1 LSAAPADLL
10 ELTSVLVDIP
20 SLSGEEAAIA
30 GYVADVLAG
39 VDGLESTRI
48 GDNVVARTHLG
59 RESRIVL
66 AGHLDTV
73 PAAGNDHARLEKD
86 RCGGLGSADMKGG
99 VAVALE
105 LARTIS
111 APRTDVTFV
120 FYACEETGRANSGL
134 AAVDEARPDLLAGD
148 AAILLEPTSA
158 VVEAGCQ
165 GVMRLAVRTQGR
177 RAHVAR
183 PWTGVNAIH
192 RLGTA
197 LGRVAAFEERRPVL
211 DGCEYRESLQ
221 AVSVEG
227 GVAGNVV
234 PDLAIAHLSY
244 RFAPDRDTPSAFA
257 AIEALIGPALDASI
271 GDALDIEAVD
281 IAAPP
286 SLDHPFLSELV
297 EKSGEPPRA
306 KLGWTDVAH
315 FAERGIPAANFG
327 PGDPE
332 LAHRPDE
339 FVTRADLDR
348 VYATLRSLIEGTAA

>member
-1 LSAAPADLL
+1 MTAPHADLL
-10 ELTSVLVDIP
+10 ELTAELVDTP
-20 SLSGEEAAIA
+20 SVSGNEAAIA
-30 GYVADVLAG
+30 SFVEQALIGVEGIETTRLA
-39 VDGLESTRI
+39 
-48 GDNVVARTHLG
+48 DNVVARTHLG
-59 RESRIVL
+59 RPSRIVL

-73 PAAGNDHARLEKD
+73 PAAGNDHARIEGD
-86 RCGGLGSADMKGG
+86 RCRGVGSADMKGG

-105 LARTIS
+105 LARQV
-111 APRTDVTFV
+111 ANPRVDVTFV

-134 AAVDEARPDLLAGD
+134 AALDEAHPELLLAD
-148 AAILLEPTSA
+148 AAILLEPTAA

-165 GVMRLAVRTQGR
+165 GVMRLALRTQGR

-183 PWTGVNAIH
+183 PWTGTNAIH
-192 RLGTA
+192 RLAKA
-197 LGRVAAFEERRPVL
+197 LDRVASFEERRPVL

-234 PDLAIAHLSY
+234 PDLALAHLSY

-257 AIEALIGPALDASI
+257 AVEELIGPVLDASI
-271 GDALDIEAVD
+271 GDALDIEEVD

-286 SLDHPFLSELV
+286 SLDHPLLAELV
-297 EKSGEPPRA
+297 EKSGAAPRA

-315 FAERGIPAANFG
+315 FSERGIPAANFG

-339 FVTRADLDR
+339 FVTRDDLEQTF
-348 VYATLRSLIEGTAA
+348 ATLLSLIQAD

>member
-1 LSAAPADLL
+1 MAPTDLL
-10 ELTSVLVDIP
+10 ALTAELVDIP
-20 SLSGEEAAIA
+20 SVSGNEATIA
-30 GYVADVLAG
+30 SYVANALAN
-39 VDGLESTRI
+39 VDDLELTRVA
-48 GDNVVARTHLG
+48 DNVVARTRLDAQ
-59 RESRIVL
+59 SRLVL

-73 PAAGNDHARLEKD
+73 PAAGNDKAHIDGDKCL
-86 RCGGLGSADMKGG
+86 GLGSADMKGG

-105 LARTIS
+105 LARRIS
-111 APRTDVTFV
+111 SPRVDVTFV

-134 AAVDEARPDLLAGD
+134 AAVHEQRPDLLAGD
-148 AAILLEPTSA
+148 AAILLEPTAA

-165 GVMRLAVRTQGR
+165 GVMRLALRTQGR

-183 PWTGVNAIH
+183 PWTGMNAIH
-192 RLGTA
+192 RLGKA
-197 LGRVAAFEERRPVL
+197 LERVAAFEERRPVL

-234 PDLAIAHLSY
+234 PDLAVAHLSY

-257 AIEALIGPALDASI
+257 AVEQLVGPALDPSI
-271 GDALDIEAVD
+271 GDALDIEEVD

-286 SLDHPFLSELV
+286 SLDHPLLAQLV
-297 EKSGEPPRA
+297 ERSGGSPRA

-315 FAERGIPAANFG
+315 FAEHGIPAANFG

-339 FVTRADLDR
+339 FVTRHDLER
-348 VYATLRSLIEGTAA
+348 VYATLWSLLQGD

>member
-1 LSAAPADLL
+1 MPNDLL
-10 ELTSVLVDIP
+10 QRTAQLVDMF
-20 SLSGEEAAIA
+20 SVSGNEHEIA
-30 GYVADVLAG
+30 SHVERTLANAK
-39 VDGLESTRI
+39 GLEMTRI
-48 GDNVVARTHLG
+48 ADNVVARTHLG
-59 RESRIVL
+59 RSSRIVL

-73 PAAGNDHARLEKD
+73 PAAGNEHARIEGD
-86 RCGGLGSADMKGG
+86 RCFGLGSADMKGG

-105 LARTIS
+105 LARRI
-111 APRTDVTFV
+111 AEPRVDVTFV

-134 AAVDEARPDLLAGD
+134 AALDEARPDLLVGD
-148 AAILLEPTSA
+148 AAFLLEPTSA
-158 VVEAGCQ
+158 IVEAGCQ
-165 GVMRLAVRTQGR
+165 GVMRLALRTQGR

-183 PWTGVNAIH
+183 PWMGLNAIH

-197 LGRVAAFEERRPVL
+197 LDRVASFPERRPVL

-234 PDLAIAHLSY
+234 PDLAVAQLSY
-244 RFAPDRDTPSAFA
+244 RFAPDRDTPTAFA
-257 AIEALIGPALDASI
+257 AIEELVAPALDPSI
-271 GDALDIEAVD
+271 GDALDIEEVD

-286 SLDHPFLSELV
+286 SLDHPLIAELV
-297 EKSGEPPRA
+297 ERSGAAPRA

-339 FVTRADLDR
+339 FVTRADLER
-348 VYATLRSLIEGTAA
+348 AYATLAGLLEGD

>member
-1 LSAAPADLL
+1 
-10 ELTSVLVDIP
+10 V
-20 SLSGEEAAIA
+20 SGNEAVIA
-30 GYVADVLAG
+30 TYVERALAV
-39 VDGLESTRI
+39 VDGLETTRL
-48 GDNVVARTHLG
+48 GDNVVGRTQFG
-59 RESRIVL
+59 RESRLVL
-66 AGHLDTV
+66 ASHLDTV
-73 PAAGNDHARLEKD
+73 PAAGNDRARIDGD
-86 RCGGLGSADMKGG
+86 RCFGVGSADMKGG

-105 LARTIS
+105 LARRIS
-111 APRTDVTFV
+111 SPGVDVTFV

-134 AAVDEARPDLLAGD
+134 AAVDEARPDLLEGD
-148 AAILLEPTSA
+148 AAIVLEPTAA

-165 GVMRLAVRTQGR
+165 GVMRMALRTQGR

-183 PWTGVNAIH
+183 PWTGINAIH
-192 RLGTA
+192 RLAAA
-197 LGRVAAFEERRPVL
+197 LERVTAFEERRPVI

-234 PDLAIAHLSY
+234 PDLAVAHLSY

-257 AIEALIGPALDASI
+257 AIEALIGPALDPAI
-271 GDALDIEAVD
+271 GDALDIEEVD
-281 IAAPP
+281 VAAPP
-286 SLDHPFLSELV
+286 SLDHPLLAELV
-297 EKSGEPPRA
+297 AKSAAPARA

-339 FVTRADLDR
+339 FVTRADLER
-348 VYATLRSLIEGTAA
+348 VHATLQSLLAGAG

>member
-1 LSAAPADLL
+1 M
-10 ELTSVLVDIP
+10 
-20 SLSGEEAAIA
+20 SGDEAVIA
-30 GYVADVLAG
+30 RYVAHALAG
-39 VDGLESTRI
+39 VESLETTQL
-48 GDNVVARTHLG
+48 GDNVVARTDLHRDHRL
-59 RESRIVL
+59 VL

-73 PAAGNDHARLEKD
+73 PPAGNERARIEGD
-86 RCGGLGSADMKGG
+86 RCVGLGSADMKGG

-105 LARTIS
+105 LARRIS
-111 APRTDVTFV
+111 SPGVDVTFV

-134 AAVDEARPDLLAGD
+134 AAVEEARPDLLTAD

-165 GVMRLAVRTQGR
+165 GVMRLALRTQGR

-192 RLGTA
+192 RLARA
-197 LGRVAAFEERRPVL
+197 LERVAAFDERRPVL

-234 PDLAIAHLSY
+234 PDLAVAHLSY

-257 AIEALIGPALDASI
+257 AIEALVGPALEPSI
-271 GDALDIEAVD
+271 GDALDIEEVD

-286 SLDHPFLSELV
+286 SLDHPLLAELV
-297 EKSGEPPRA
+297 EKSAAAPRA

-315 FAERGIPAANFG
+315 FAERAIPAANFG

-339 FVTRADLDR
+339 FVTREDLEK
-348 VYATLRSLIEGTAA
+348 VYATLSSLLQANTT

>member
-1 LSAAPADLL
+1 
-10 ELTSVLVDIP
+10 
-20 SLSGEEAAIA
+20 LSGEETAIA
-30 GYVADVLAG
+30 GYVADAISG
-39 VDGLESTRI
+39 VGDLEITRV
-48 GDNVVARTHLG
+48 GDNVIARTDLG
-59 RESRIVL
+59 RESRLVL

-73 PAAGNDHARLEKD
+73 PAAGNDHARIEGD
-86 RCGGLGSADMKGG
+86 RCLGLGSTDMKGG

-105 LARTIS
+105 LARS
-111 APRTDVTFV
+111 VLRPRVDVTFV
-120 FYACEETGRANSGL
+120 FYACEETGRTNSGL
-134 AAVDEARPDLLAGD
+134 AAVDEARPDLLVGD

-165 GVMRLAVRTQGR
+165 GVMRLALRTQGR

-183 PWTGVNAIH
+183 PWTGMNAIH
-192 RLGTA
+192 RLGKA
-197 LGRVAAFEERRPVL
+197 LERVAAFEERRPVL

-234 PDLAIAHLSY
+234 PDLAIARLSY

-257 AIEALIGPALDASI
+257 AIEALVGPALDSSI
-271 GDALDIEAVD
+271 GDALDIEEVD

-286 SLDHPFLSELV
+286 SLGHPRLAELV
-297 EKSGEPPRA
+297 ERSGAPPRA

-339 FVTRADLDR
+339 FVTRGDLDR
-348 VYATLRSLIEGTAA
+348 VYATLRSLLEGDTP